1 MAGRVIFH
9 VDMNSF
15 YASVEAADD
24 PVLKGKPLAI
34 AGNAKKR
41 KGIVVTASYEAR
53 AKGIKPPLPLW
64 EAKKLCRDLI
74 VREPRFERYR
84 EKSRQMFELLFEY
97 TEFVQPVSIDEGYMD
112 VTDHIKGSAMYIA
125 QEIQQRLLD
134 ELGLPSSIGIAPN
147 KFLAKTASDRKKPL
161 GITVMR
167 KREIKEKLW
176 PLSAGE
182 MHGVGKKTA
191 DRLALHN
198 IHTIGDIAGQK
209 PDRLVSLFG
218 VQGSRMYERAFGR
231 DDRPVDP
238 EQAKQFKSI
247 GHSRTLPEDA
257 GSLEEVKPVLKFM
270 ADSVSARLKRKY
282 VYASGI
288 QLTIRYSRWETVQ
301 RSSRLRAPQD
311 DAEAILRQAM
321 LLWEES
327 WDGDPVR
334 LVGITGIDLIPK
346 GSAQKQLD
354 LFSYE
359 NEQSE
364 WENEE
369 ILRTLNEKYGKEVI
383 RKGIVRPPDSS

>member
-24 PVLKGKPLAI
+24 PILKGKPLAI

-64 EAKKLCRDLI
+64 EAKNLCRDLI

-84 EKSRQMFELLFEY
+84 EKSRQIFELLFEY
-97 TEFVQPVSIDEGYMD
+97 TDLVQPVSIDEGYMD
-112 VTDHIKGSAMYIA
+112 VTDHINGSAVAMA
-125 QEIQQRLLD
+125 EEIQQRLLD

-147 KFLAKTASDRKKPL
+147 KFLAKTASDMKKPL

-167 KREIKEKLW
+167 KREIRKNLW
-176 PLSAGE
+176 PLPAEE
-182 MHGVGKKTA
+182 MHGIGKKTA
-191 DRLALHN
+191 ERLALHH
-198 IHTIGDIAGQK
+198 IHTIGDIAEQE
-209 PDRLVSLFG
+209 PDRLISLFG
-218 VQGSRMYERAFGR
+218 VHGGRMYERAFGR

-238 EQAKQFKSI
+238 EKAKQFKSI

-257 GSLEEVKPVLKFM
+257 GSLEEVKPVLKYM

-301 RSSRLRAPQD
+301 RSSRLKAPLD

-327 WDGDPVR
+327 WDGEPVR

-364 WENEE
+364 WEKEE
-369 ILRTLNEKYGKEVI
+369 MLRTLNKKYGKEII
-383 RKGIVRPPDSS
+383 RKGAVRPPDSS